1 MLLKGITDEMVRRIA
16 QMEEPMS
23 WADYGAQEDA
33 NDQKSVVLNSIK
45 RLFEDM
51 STVSQD
57 RLTTL
62 SEEAQQLFQSSLA
75 AMQQILDSEEDPNL
89 MKGPRDEEAYT
100 EGMDPAYINRPTM
113 PPEGIPYSS

>member
-16 QMEEPMS
+16 QMDGPTS
-23 WADYGAQEDA
+23 WEDYNSEADA

-45 RLFEDM
+45 RLFEEM
-51 STVSQD
+51 STISQE
-57 RLTTL
+57 RLLTL

-89 MKGPRDEEAYT
+89 IKGPRDEEAYT
-100 EGMDPAYINRPTM
+100 EGMDPEYIDRPTIA
-113 PPEGIPYSS
+113 PEGIPYSS